1 MQKYILEK
9 LYQVPKML
17 ELLKEN
23 SEWIKYLNRD
33 PRKYEEFVAVMKEK
47 YRLRKTDKIN
57 DVIDNIDLISNLF
70 NAIK

>member
-9 LYQVPKML
+9 LYQDPKML

-57 DVIDNIDLISNLF
+57 DVIDNIDLVSNLF

>member
-9 LYQVPKML
+9 LYQDPKML

-23 SEWIKYLNRD
+23 SGWIKYLNRD

-57 DVIDNIDLISNLF
+57 NVIDNIDLISNLF

>member
-1 MQKYILEK
+1 MQRFVLDK
-9 LYQVPKML
+9 LYQDPKML

-33 PRKYEEFVAVMKEK
+33 PKKYEEFVAVMKEK

-70 NAIK
+70 NALK

>member
-9 LYQVPKML
+9 LYQDPKML

-33 PRKYEEFVAVMKEK
+33 PRKYEEFVVVMKEK

-70 NAIK
+70 SAIK

>member
-9 LYQVPKML
+9 LYQDPKML

-33 PRKYEEFVAVMKEK
+33 SRKYEEFVAVMKEK

-70 NAIK
+70 SAIK

>member
-1 MQKYILEK
+1 MQRIVLDK
-9 LYQVPKML
+9 LYQDPKML

-23 SEWIKYLNRD
+23 SEWIKYINRD

-70 NAIK
+70 NALK

>member
-9 LYQVPKML
+9 LYQDPKML

-33 PRKYEEFVAVMKEK
+33 SRKYEEFVAVMKEK

>member
-1 MQKYILEK
+1 MQRFVLDK
-9 LYQVPKML
+9 LYQDPKML

-70 NAIK
+70 HALK

>member
-9 LYQVPKML
+9 LYQDPKML

-70 NAIK
+70 SAIK

>member
-9 LYQVPKML
+9 LYQDPKML

>member
-9 LYQVPKML
+9 LYQDPKML

-70 NAIK
+70 NALK

>member
-9 LYQVPKML
+9 LYQDPKML

-23 SEWIKYLNRD
+23 SDWIKYLNRD
-33 PRKYEEFVAVMKEK
+33 SRKYEEFVAVMKEK